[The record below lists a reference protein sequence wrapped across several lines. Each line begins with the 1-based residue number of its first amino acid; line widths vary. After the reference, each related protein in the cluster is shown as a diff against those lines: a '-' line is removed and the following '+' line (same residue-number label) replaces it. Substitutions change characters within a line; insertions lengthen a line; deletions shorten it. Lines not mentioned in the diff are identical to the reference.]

1 MCHTA
6 VFTPASLQCSKKL
19 ANLLIKNK
27 PAQDRGILMAFQALK
42 LWGVAMVA
50 TLGIGLAGCT
60 TDQIN
65 MATQA
70 IGMVT
75 APNNG
80 AVGTAPVQT
89 NVGGLE
95 YNTDR
100 YGSDYNSFELRQA
113 NPVAC
118 QAACQ
123 ADGARCKAFTYV
135 KPGVQAT
142 GAMCH
147 LKNTIPSPSACDF
160 CVSGVNRMR

>member
-1 MCHTA
+1 
-6 VFTPASLQCSKKL
+6 
-19 ANLLIKNK
+19 
-27 PAQDRGILMAFQALK
+27 MAFHAFK
-42 LWGVAMVA
+42 RWGVIVAA
-50 TLGIGLAGCT
+50 TLGMALAGCT

-75 APNNG
+75 APNG
-80 AVGTAPVQT
+80 ATGTAPVQST
-89 NVGGLE
+89 VGGLE

-147 LKNTIPSPSACDF
+147 LKNTIPAASACDF